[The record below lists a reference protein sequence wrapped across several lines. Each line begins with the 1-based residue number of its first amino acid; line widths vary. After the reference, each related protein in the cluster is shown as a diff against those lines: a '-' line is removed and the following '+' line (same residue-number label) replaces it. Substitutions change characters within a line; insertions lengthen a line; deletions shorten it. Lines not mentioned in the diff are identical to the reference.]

1 MNSDKR
7 EYPDRQ
13 RRRELRRGLLDNP
26 RAANSGAQCG
36 LPYGEIDLVME
47 QGTTVVFVEVRLR
60 THMSIQSGAG
70 SVDYRKQQRLIR
82 AATHL
87 IQRTPALQERPIR
100 FDVIAYNT
108 RHRNRVPYWI
118 QQAFDASI

>member
-1 MNSDKR
+1 MINVNTQTGKDA
-7 EYPDRQ
+7 ENCAEDFLITQ
-13 RRRELRRGLLDNP
+13 GLQTLARNVGC
-26 RAANSGAQCG
+26 R
-36 LPYGEIDLVME
+36 YGEIDLVME

-60 THMSIQSGAG
+60 THISIQSGAG

-100 FDVIAYNT
+100 FDVIAYNNLH
-108 RHRNRVPYWI
+108 RHRAPYWI

>member
-1 MNSDKR
+1 MINVNTQTGKDA
-7 EYPDRQ
+7 ENCAEDFLITQ
-13 RRRELRRGLLDNP
+13 GLQTLARNVGC
-26 RAANSGAQCG
+26 R
-36 LPYGEIDLVME
+36 YGEIDLVME

-87 IQRTPALQERPIR
+87 IQRTPA
-100 FDVIAYNT
+100 

>member
-1 MNSDKR
+1 MINVNTQTGKDA
-7 EYPDRQ
+7 ENCAEDFLITQ
-13 RRRELRRGLLDNP
+13 GLQPLARNVGC
-26 RAANSGAQCG
+26 R
-36 LPYGEIDLVME
+36 YGEIDLVME

-60 THMSIQSGAG
+60 THISIQSGAG

>member
-1 MNSDKR
+1 MLNVNTQTGKDA
-7 EYPDRQ
+7 ENCAEDFLITQ
-13 RRRELRRGLLDNP
+13 GLQTLARNVGC
-26 RAANSGAQCG
+26 R
-36 LPYGEIDLVME
+36 YGEIDLVME

-60 THMSIQSGAG
+60 THISIQSGAG

-82 AATHL
+82 AATQL
-87 IQRTPALQERPIR
+87 IQRTPDLQERPIR